1 LGFSFLIGG
10 IAIAIFSVGIPMFMR
25 SPKNEPTIVWITGLS
40 FALATLCLVIF
51 FVAQGDYIQ
60 NQPPFFRSHA
70 LILGPLFYTSQYLQ
84 PLFLRSTRKKVFGYP
99 LILFSLPLL
108 FQYGLIALFLVKPK
122 LFLEYTSAY
131 SGGLFSL
138 HLSIGFLLVIAW
150 ILYESTNILKESNRF
165 LLRIIQAF
173 SVVLV
178 LHTIAIILFLII
190 DYLDNYTISNNL
202 GGLSSIELSSRIL
215 RMGTFCIFEVLIS
228 IYWFQ
233 TYSSRAIHERLQH
246 EKILLL
252 LDEKDKLIENLA
264 NSSTLVETGALSA
277 GLAHELNQFLARIEM
292 NSDEAL
298 HRILDPNAS
307 AEDLKPFLENTL
319 VANQSAAKLITSLR
333 KLFHGN
339 KEQASLNDLD
349 ALVKD
354 TVSLYKARVHKSS
367 ITIDLNLKVTDQ
379 YFAWD
384 SLFRQVISNL
394 ISNAIDAL
402 EMVAKPNRTISI
414 ESQIDQERNYCLTI
428 SDNGPGI
435 RADKDQIFNL
445 FETTKISGNG
455 IGLWLSRYII
465 ERHNGSIH
473 YQNLPE
479 QGGVA
484 FTIIIPAAS

>member
-1 LGFSFLIGG
+1 
-10 IAIAIFSVGIPMFMR
+10 
-25 SPKNEPTIVWITGLS
+25 
-40 FALATLCLVIF
+40 
-51 FVAQGDYIQ
+51 
-60 NQPPFFRSHA
+60 
-70 LILGPLFYTSQYLQ
+70 
-84 PLFLRSTRKKVFGYP
+84 
-99 LILFSLPLL
+99 
-108 FQYGLIALFLVKPK
+108 
-122 LFLEYTSAY
+122 
-131 SGGLFSL
+131 
-138 HLSIGFLLVIAW
+138 
-150 ILYESTNILKESNRF
+150 
-165 LLRIIQAF
+165 
-173 SVVLV
+173 
-178 LHTIAIILFLII
+178 
-190 DYLDNYTISNNL
+190 
-202 GGLSSIELSSRIL
+202 
-215 RMGTFCIFEVLIS
+215 MGTFCIFEVLIS

-339 KEQASLNDLD
+339 KEQASLYDLD

-354 TVSLYKARVHKSS
+354 TVSLYKARVNKSS
-367 ITIDLNLKVTDQ
+367 ISIDLNLKVTEQ
-379 YFAWD
+379 YLAWD

-402 EMVAKPNRTISI
+402 EMVAKSNRTISI

-445 FETTKISGNG
+445 FETTKSSGNG